1 VAHVLWIY
9 LKNINKSYMLAY
21 VFVEQSWYGGVVK
34 KKEEQSMENKETF
47 DSKFVFLQKKV
58 CIL

>member
-1 VAHVLWIY
+1 MEGW
-9 LKNINKSYMLAY
+9 LKK
-21 VFVEQSWYGGVVK
+21 E
-34 KKEEQSMENKETF
+34 EEQSMENKETF